1 MCNRIRASVAASV
14 MAAAWLLSAAPA
26 SAPCMDSSS
35 SVSPPSSAPTRGAS
49 GFIASSTSVTA
60 GNSCHWMV
68 TSAAASAAIASLS
81 ATTATT
87 GWPQKKTS
95 SSASGAAAGT
105 GTAGTSSASMD
116 NKFKLIGG
124 DEDDLKKYVNTK
136 VEIRGTLEKS
146 SMPSSGAATGTGTG
160 AAGSRPQSGDQNLPG
175 LRVTSVRQVAQ
186 SCSGN

>member
-1 MCNRIRASVAASV
+1 MKRQMFFATAF
-14 MAAAWLLSAAPA
+14 AAALAVGAAA
-26 SAPCMDSSS
+26 QTGTGTAT
-35 SVSPPSSAPTRGAS
+35 SPQTGQDKQP
-49 GFIASSTSVTA
+49 VTIT
-60 GNSCHWMV
+60 GCLQQ
-68 TSAAASAAIASLS
+68 ASAA
-81 ATTATT
+81 TGTT
-87 GWPQKKTS
+87 GTTGTASSEPKFILTDAVKGS